1 MLGIKKIDGVVFKA
15 FIGPLLFT
23 FAISEF
29 IFLMQ
34 FLWKYIDDLVGKGL
48 EFDLILQLL
57 GLFSFKVIPM
67 ALPLAILLSSTM
79 TMGNFGENNEL
90 VAAKASGI
98 STLRVM
104 GSLLVFVMFLSFGAY
119 YFSNQ
124 ILPDTNLKFMS
135 LLTDIRRHKPALDI
149 REGVFYKGINGYT
162 LKIDKKSPNNTSI
175 YDIILYDH
183 SSGFGNDNVIMA
195 DKGEMALSADQRYM
209 IFELYNGRQ
218 YLDTRK
224 RGKNFE
230 KLYEQNITEFKYYR
244 KIFDLKEFK
253 MNREG
258 NNLYKGYFELLN
270 SKQLRNEID
279 SMQKDVSKI
288 ASAMNDYNR
297 NFVLYSK
304 IYEKNENLEIED
316 SAVEEK
322 DISQIIDSLS
332 KDVFKKDAL
341 TYGNVEEEVPV
352 ITTPLANDSVQLDSL
367 LYGNLVTEV
376 FVNSSLNNI
385 SSMQSYVDMQKA
397 DNEQRLQYIQ
407 KFKVELNKKFMLS
420 FACVILLLIGGS
432 MGAIVRKGGLGMPIL
447 ISACF
452 YMLFHILNMIGD
464 KLAFNMV
471 VPPAVGAWLP
481 SIVLFPIAIWLTY
494 EATNDS
500 NTLKKESYVKLF
512 DGISKPFLRLFKF
525 KKS

>member
-1 MLGIKKIDGVVFKA
+1 MLGIKKIDEIVFKA

-48 EFDLILQLL
+48 EFNIILQLL

-104 GSLLVFVMFLSFGAY
+104 GSLIAFVMLLSIGAY

-124 ILPDTNLKFMS
+124 ILPSTNLKFMS

-209 IFELYNGRQ
+209 IFELFNGRQ
-218 YLDTRK
+218 YQETRK

-230 KLYEQNITEFKYYR
+230 KLYEQNIIEFKYYR

-253 MNREG
+253 MNRAG

-270 SKQLRNEID
+270 SEQLRHEID
-279 SMQKDVSKI
+279 SMQKDVVKI
-288 ASAMNDYNR
+288 PASMNEYNR

-304 IYEKNENLEIED
+304 VYEK
-316 SAVEEK
+316 EK
-322 DISQIIDSLS
+322 VQETPISIDSLA
-332 KDVFKKDAL
+332 KDTVK
-341 TYGNVEEEVPV
+341 
-352 ITTPLANDSVQLDSL
+352 IDSI
-367 LYGNLVTEV
+367 LYGNQLTEII
-376 FVNSSLNNI
+376 VNSALNNV
-385 SSMQSYVDMQKA
+385 SSMQSYVDMQKS
-397 DNEQRLQYIQ
+397 DNEMRLQYIQ

-420 FACVILLLIGGS
+420 FACIILLLIGGS

-447 ISACF
+447 ISTCF
-452 YMLFHILNMIGD
+452 YMLFHVLNMIGD
-464 KLAFNMV
+464 KLAYNMV
-471 VPPAVGAWLP
+471 VAPGIGAWLP
-481 SIVLFPIAIWLTY
+481 SIVLFPIAIWLTF
-494 EATNDS
+494 EATMDS
-500 NTLKKESYVKLF
+500 NTLKKESYVKILDTIKKSF
-512 DGISKPFLRLFKF
+512 KYLFKF
-525 KKS
+525 KKAQ

>member
-1 MLGIKKIDGVVFKA
+1 MLGIKKIDEIVFKA

-48 EFDLILQLL
+48 EFNIILQLL

-104 GSLLVFVMFLSFGAY
+104 GSLIAFVMLLSIGAY

-124 ILPDTNLKFMS
+124 ILPSTNLKFMS

-209 IFELYNGRQ
+209 IFELFNGRQ
-218 YLDTRK
+218 YQETRK

-230 KLYEQNITEFKYYR
+230 KLYEQNIIEFKYYR

-253 MNREG
+253 MNRAG

-270 SKQLRNEID
+270 SEQLRHEID
-279 SMQKDVSKI
+279 SMQKDVVKI
-288 ASAMNDYNR
+288 PASMNEYNR

-304 IYEKNENLEIED
+304 VYEK
-316 SAVEEK
+316 EK
-322 DISQIIDSLS
+322 VQETPISIDSLA
-332 KDVFKKDAL
+332 KDTIK
-341 TYGNVEEEVPV
+341 
-352 ITTPLANDSVQLDSL
+352 IDSI
-367 LYGNLVTEV
+367 LYGNQLTEII
-376 FVNSSLNNI
+376 VNSALNNV
-385 SSMQSYVDMQKA
+385 SSMQSYVDMKKS
-397 DNEQRLQYIQ
+397 DNEMRLQYIQ

-420 FACVILLLIGGS
+420 FACIILLLIGGS

-447 ISACF
+447 ISTCF
-452 YMLFHILNMIGD
+452 YMLFHVLNMIGD
-464 KLAFNMV
+464 KLAYNMV
-471 VPPAVGAWLP
+471 VAPGIGAWLP
-481 SIVLFPIAIWLTY
+481 SIVLFPIAIWLTF
-494 EATNDS
+494 EATMDS
-500 NTLKKESYVKLF
+500 NTLKKESYVKIF
-512 DGISKPFLRLFKF
+512 NTI
-525 KKS
+525 KKSFKYLFQIKKAQ

>member
-23 FAISEF
+23 FVISEF

-48 EFDLILQLL
+48 EFGIILQLL
-57 GLFSFKVIPM
+57 GLFSFKVVPM

-90 VAAKASGI
+90 VASKASGI

-104 GSLLVFVMFLSFGAY
+104 GSLLVFVMFLSVGAY

-124 ILPDTNLKFMS
+124 ILPNTNLKFMS

-162 LKIDKKSPNNTSI
+162 MKIDKKSPNNTSI

-218 YLDTRK
+218 YQDTRK
-224 RGKNFE
+224 RGKDFE
-230 KLYEQNITEFKYYR
+230 KLYEQNIIEFKYYR

-253 MNREG
+253 LNRAG
-258 NNLYKGYFELLN
+258 SNLYKGYFELLN
-270 SKQLRNEID
+270 SAQLRHEID
-279 SMQKDVSKI
+279 SMQNDLLKTSDG
-288 ASAMNDYNR
+288 MNEYNK
-297 NFVLYSK
+297 NFILYSK
-304 IYEKNENLEIED
+304 IHQEK
-316 SAVEEK
+316 SEEK
-322 DISQIIDSLS
+322 VPINIDSLAS
-332 KDVFKKDAL
+332 DS
-341 TYGNVEEEVPV
+341 
-352 ITTPLANDSVQLDSL
+352 ISIDSV
-367 LYGNLVTEV
+367 LYGNKVTDV
-376 FVNSSLNNI
+376 IVTSSLNNI
-385 SSMQSYVDMQKA
+385 SSMQSYVDMQKS
-397 DNEQRLQYIQ
+397 DNDMREQYIQ

-420 FACVILLLIGGS
+420 FACIILLLIGGS

-452 YMLFHILNMIGD
+452 YMLFHVLNMIGD

-471 VPPAVGAWLP
+471 VPPAIGAWLP
-481 SIVLFPIAIWLTY
+481 TIVLFPIAIWLTY
-494 EATNDS
+494 EATTDS
-500 NTLKKESYVKLF
+500 NTLKKETYVKIYHYLK
-512 DGISKPFLRLFKF
+512 KPFSHLSKF
-525 KKS
+525 KKSQ

>member
-23 FAISEF
+23 FVISEF

-48 EFDLILQLL
+48 EFNLILQLL

-90 VAAKASGI
+90 VASKASGI

-104 GSLLVFVMFLSFGAY
+104 GSLLVFVMFLSVGAY

-124 ILPDTNLKFMS
+124 ILPNTNLKFMS

-218 YLDTRK
+218 YQDTRK

-230 KLYEQNITEFKYYR
+230 KLYEQNIIEFKYYR

-253 MNREG
+253 LNRGG
-258 NNLYKGYFELLN
+258 NNLYKGYYELLN
-270 SKQLRNEID
+270 SKQLRYEID
-279 SMQKDVSKI
+279 SMKKDIAKI
-288 ASAMNDYNR
+288 PDAMNEYNK

-304 IYEKNENLEIED
+304 VYQNIKIDEEAVIVD
-316 SAVEEK
+316 STVK
-322 DISQIIDSLS
+322 
-332 KDVFKKDAL
+332 
-341 TYGNVEEEVPV
+341 
-352 ITTPLANDSVQLDSL
+352 DSVQIDSI
-367 LYGNLVTEV
+367 LYGNLVTEGLV
-376 FVNSSLNNI
+376 VSSLNNI
-385 SSMQSYVDMQKA
+385 SSMQSFVDMQKA

-407 KFKVELNKKFMLS
+407 KFQVELNKKFMLS
-420 FACVILLLIGGS
+420 FACVILMLIGGS

-452 YMLFHILNMIGD
+452 FMLFHVLNMMGD

-471 VPPAVGAWLP
+471 VPPAIGAWLP
-481 SIVLFPIAIWLTY
+481 TIVLFPIAIWLTY
-494 EATNDS
+494 EATTDS
-500 NTLKKESYVKLF
+500 NTLKKETYVKLF
-512 DGISKPFLRLFKF
+512 DSIKKPFQYLFKI
-525 KKS
+525 KKSQ

>member
-23 FAISEF
+23 FVISEF

-48 EFDLILQLL
+48 EFNLILQLL

-90 VAAKASGI
+90 VASKASGI

-104 GSLLVFVMFLSFGAY
+104 GSLLVFVMFLSVGAY

-124 ILPDTNLKFMS
+124 ILPNTNLKFMS

-218 YLDTRK
+218 YQDTRK

-230 KLYEQNITEFKYYR
+230 KLYEQNIIEFKYYR

-253 MNREG
+253 LNRGG
-258 NNLYKGYFELLN
+258 NNLYKGYYELLN
-270 SKQLRNEID
+270 SKQLRYEID
-279 SMQKDVSKI
+279 SMKKDIAKI
-288 ASAMNDYNR
+288 PDAMNEYNK

-304 IYEKNENLEIED
+304 VYQNIKIDEEAVIVD
-316 SAVEEK
+316 STVK
-322 DISQIIDSLS
+322 
-332 KDVFKKDAL
+332 
-341 TYGNVEEEVPV
+341 
-352 ITTPLANDSVQLDSL
+352 DSVQIDSI
-367 LYGNLVTEV
+367 LYGNLVTEGLV
-376 FVNSSLNNI
+376 VSSLNNI
-385 SSMQSYVDMQKA
+385 SSMQSFVDMQKA

-407 KFKVELNKKFMLS
+407 KFQVELNKKFMLS
-420 FACVILLLIGGS
+420 FACVILMLIGGS

-452 YMLFHILNMIGD
+452 FMLFHVLNMMGD

-471 VPPAVGAWLP
+471 VPPAIGAWLP
-481 SIVLFPIAIWLTY
+481 TIVLFPIAIWLTY
-494 EATNDS
+494 EATTDS
-500 NTLKKESYVKLF
+500 NTLKKETYVKLF
-512 DGISKPFLRLFKF
+512 DSIKKPFQYLFKF
-525 KKS
+525 KKSQ

>member
-1 MLGIKKIDGVVFKA
+1 MLGIKKIDEIVFKA

-48 EFDLILQLL
+48 EFNIILQLL

-104 GSLLVFVMFLSFGAY
+104 GSLIAFVMLLSIGAY

-124 ILPDTNLKFMS
+124 ILPSTNLKFMS

-209 IFELYNGRQ
+209 IFELFNGRQ
-218 YLDTRK
+218 YQETRK

-230 KLYEQNITEFKYYR
+230 KLYEQNIIEFKYYR

-253 MNREG
+253 MNRAG

-270 SKQLRNEID
+270 SEQLRHEID
-279 SMQKDVSKI
+279 SMQKDVVKI
-288 ASAMNDYNR
+288 PASMNEYNR

-304 IYEKNENLEIED
+304 VYEK
-316 SAVEEK
+316 EK
-322 DISQIIDSLS
+322 VQETPISIDSLA
-332 KDVFKKDAL
+332 KDTIK
-341 TYGNVEEEVPV
+341 
-352 ITTPLANDSVQLDSL
+352 IDSI
-367 LYGNLVTEV
+367 LYGNQLTEII
-376 FVNSSLNNI
+376 VNSALNNV
-385 SSMQSYVDMQKA
+385 SSMQSYVDMQKS
-397 DNEQRLQYIQ
+397 DNEMRLQYIQ

-420 FACVILLLIGGS
+420 FACIILLLIGGS

-447 ISACF
+447 ISTCF
-452 YMLFHILNMIGD
+452 YMLFHVLNMIGD
-464 KLAFNMV
+464 KLAYNMV
-471 VPPAVGAWLP
+471 VAPGIGAWLP
-481 SIVLFPIAIWLTY
+481 SIVLFPIAIWLTF
-494 EATNDS
+494 EATMDS
-500 NTLKKESYVKLF
+500 NTLKKESYVKIF
-512 DGISKPFLRLFKF
+512 NTI
-525 KKS
+525 KKSFKYLFQIKKAQ

>member
-1 MLGIKKIDGVVFKA
+1 MLGIKKIDGIVFKA

-48 EFDLILQLL
+48 EFNIILQLL

-104 GSLLVFVMFLSFGAY
+104 GSLIAFVMLLSIGAY

-124 ILPDTNLKFMS
+124 ILPSTNLKFMS

-149 REGVFYKGINGYT
+149 REGVFYKGISGYT

-209 IFELYNGRQ
+209 IFELFNGRQ
-218 YLDTRK
+218 YQETRK

-230 KLYEQNITEFKYYR
+230 KLYEQNIIEFKYYR

-253 MNREG
+253 MNRAG

-270 SKQLRNEID
+270 SEQLRHEID
-279 SMQKDVSKI
+279 SMQKDVVKI
-288 ASAMNDYNR
+288 PASMNEYNR

-304 IYEKNENLEIED
+304 VYEK
-316 SAVEEK
+316 EK
-322 DISQIIDSLS
+322 VQETPISIDSLA
-332 KDVFKKDAL
+332 KDTVK
-341 TYGNVEEEVPV
+341 
-352 ITTPLANDSVQLDSL
+352 IDSI
-367 LYGNLVTEV
+367 LYGNQLTEII
-376 FVNSSLNNI
+376 VNSALNNV
-385 SSMQSYVDMQKA
+385 SSMQSYVDMQKS
-397 DNEQRLQYIQ
+397 DNEMRLQYIQ

-420 FACVILLLIGGS
+420 FACIILLLIGGS

-447 ISACF
+447 ISTCF
-452 YMLFHILNMIGD
+452 YMLFHVLNMIGD
-464 KLAFNMV
+464 KLAYNMV
-471 VPPAVGAWLP
+471 VAPGIGAWLP
-481 SIVLFPIAIWLTY
+481 SIVLFPIAIWLTF
-494 EATNDS
+494 EATMDS
-500 NTLKKESYVKLF
+500 NTLKKESYVKILDTIKKSF
-512 DGISKPFLRLFKF
+512 KYLFKF
-525 KKS
+525 KKAQ